1 MSSKNSG
8 LIAYYCNFRF
18 CRENAVHF
26 VVLAIFYVALCSLV
40 NTWCS
45 LPAAAEE
52 ISILLLLLVFELLR
66 YRRKPKEA
74 SKDSANS
81 CKGINPLQL
90 QFSKYSPAACALKSA
105 VEHGNLEKADEILFQ
120 TLANESY

>member
-66 YRRKPKEA
+66 YRRKPKEQA
-74 SKDSANS
+74 K
-81 CKGINPLQL
+81 ILQIHAKV
-90 QFSKYSPAACALKSA
+90 SIHCSYSSPNIHRQH
-105 VEHGNLEKADEILFQ
+105 VH
-120 TLANESY
+120 